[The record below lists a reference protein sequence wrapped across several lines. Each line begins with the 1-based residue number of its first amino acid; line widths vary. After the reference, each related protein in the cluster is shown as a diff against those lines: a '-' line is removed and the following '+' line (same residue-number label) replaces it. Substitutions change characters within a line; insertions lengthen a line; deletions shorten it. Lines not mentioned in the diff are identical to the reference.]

1 MKHILCIYFFLI
13 LPFFAGAQSIL
24 KDFQKP
30 VSESQIE
37 QDQPVTNYPVFC
49 QPFTVQI
56 NPLQSS
62 HAIIDTIFINVC
74 PGDTINLS
82 AIGIFP
88 NSGYIYEQ
96 TQENTKFIWQFSDSY
111 KDTGATISKVIES
124 QLGLEMVM
132 YGIDTNG
139 CFSSNMIK
147 IKIRVS
153 NSPIV
158 SVNSP
163 YLGFSGVFNAVSVGY
178 DSTST
183 IIIDTIHMES
193 LQLPVGMTI
202 NIDTVFL
209 PDGNNISYPFPLL
222 INAYS
227 YDQVIE
233 SLDDIQSIKLNIEHS
248 FIGDLSIT
256 LTCPNGARSI
266 LKQQSNNIPTPTG
279 PVNLLCSTLGS
290 NLMLGSAEDTS
301 TPSDNCF
308 LRPGIGWDYE
318 FRPYATNCFGTGA
331 PTVNYSYVN
340 VCSYQNSGVSLIPS
354 IPNSYTATPTTPV
367 YYGTYESLSNLI
379 GCPLNGAW
387 ILTITDHWSVDNGYI
402 FNWGIQFSDSI
413 TPNPWSYSVVL
424 DHAEWY
430 GNNITSTGPYSAEIY
445 EPNIGV
451 YTYGAMVYDEYG
463 CAYDTTFNFYCFLK
477 VEDLDHQDKPVHF
490 FPNPVTSD
498 LNYTIL
504 NDLWEHATVS
514 LYSVAGTL
522 VYQNTLSDHHNN
534 FDLSFLSSGSY
545 ILKVKNN
552 TGEEYSVKIIVKKS

>member
-37 QDQPVTNYPVFC
+37 QDQPVTNHPIFC

-74 PGDTINLS
+74 HGDTINLS

-96 TQENTKFIWQFSDSY
+96 TQENTKFIWQFSDTY
-111 KDTGATISKVIES
+111 NDTGATITKVIES
-124 QLGLEMVM
+124 RIGLEMVM

-139 CFSSNMIK
+139 CFSTNMIK

-279 PVNLLCSTLGS
+279 PVNLSCSTLGS
-290 NLMLGSAEDTS
+290 SFRLGSAEDTS
-301 TPSDNCF
+301 TPS
-308 LRPGIGWDYE
+308 
-318 FRPYATNCFGTGA
+318 
-331 PTVNYSYVN
+331 
-340 VCSYQNSGVSLIPS
+340 
-354 IPNSYTATPTTPV
+354 IPNSYTANPTTPI
-367 YYGTYESLSNLI
+367 YYGTYES
-379 GCPLNGAW
+379 
-387 ILTITDHWSVDNGYI
+387 
-402 FNWGIQFSDSI
+402 
-413 TPNPWSYSVVL
+413 
-424 DHAEWY
+424 
-430 GNNITSTGPYSAEIY
+430 
-445 EPNIGV
+445 
-451 YTYGAMVYDEYG
+451 
-463 CAYDTTFNFYCFLK
+463 
-477 VEDLDHQDKPVHF
+477 
-490 FPNPVTSD
+490 
-498 LNYTIL
+498 
-504 NDLWEHATVS
+504 
-514 LYSVAGTL
+514 
-522 VYQNTLSDHHNN
+522 
-534 FDLSFLSSGSY
+534 
-545 ILKVKNN
+545 
-552 TGEEYSVKIIVKKS
+552 